1 VTGPLANDRLDALL
15 QRVAAA
21 DAAPG
26 AGPAAAWTCATAAAL
41 TEMVS
46 AVELRKDPADPAA
59 VTGRRDRAAQL
70 RARALEL
77 ADEDVAAYGG
87 VMAVVARRD
96 EPGHGGR
103 LREALSQAAQP
114 PLQIAEA
121 AAEVTRLAADA
132 TAGARGGVRGEGV
145 TAAVLGEAA
154 VRAAAAIVDMN
165 LAGARDD
172 PRHAAVAAL
181 ADGAAADLARA
192 LQPPR
197 RGR

>member
-1 VTGPLANDRLDALL
+1 VTGPLANERLDALVH
-15 QRVAAA
+15 RIATA

-26 AGPAAAWTCATAAAL
+26 AGPTVAWTCGMAAAL
-41 TEMVS
+41 TEMVC
-46 AVELRKDPADPAA
+46 AVELRKEPDDPAA
-59 VTGRRDRAAQL
+59 ATRRRDRAGEL
-70 RARALEL
+70 RDRALAL
-77 ADEDVAAYGG
+77 ADEDVAVYS
-87 VMAVVARRD
+87 AVTAVFARRD

-103 LREALSQAAQP
+103 LREALSHAAQP
-114 PLQIAEA
+114 PLEIAET

-132 TAGARGGVRGEGV
+132 AAHARGGVRGEAV

-154 VRAAAAIVDMN
+154 VRAAAVMVEMN

-181 ADGAAADLARA
+181 AEGAQADLARA
-192 LQPPR
+192 QQPPG